1 MINLGYACQLI
12 EDNRI
17 ISCSNRCTMKT
28 INKGNY
34 IDILIKKSIL
44 NLNNLNYILEYNL
57 KNNINFFRISAELIP
72 FMDIWDYEYYLKDYF
87 DKINIYDFRLDM
99 HAYHFT
105 ILNSLNNEVINKSIN
120 SLNNLYKIMTLLKI
134 KNPKI
139 ILHVG
144 SSKPN
149 KEEAINRFIKNFDLL
164 NDNIKK
170 NIILEND
177 DKIFNT
183 NDILYICNKLNIP
196 MVFDI
201 HHHRINHCNFNFNK
215 FIKTWD
221 NDKLKPKMHISSSKD
236 NKNIRAHNN
245 YINYN
250 EYKDFFKFIKNYDI
264 DIMIEAKM
272 KNLALLKL
280 RQEINN

>member
-12 EDNRI
+12 ENNKT

-34 IDILIKKSIL
+34 INILINKSNL

-72 FMDIWDYEYYLKDYF
+72 FMDLWDYEFYLKDKF
-87 DKINIYDFRLDM
+87 NKINTYNFRLDM
-99 HAYHFT
+99 HANHFT
-105 ILNSLNNEVINKSIN
+105 ILNSLNDDVINKSIN
-120 SLNNLYKIMTLLKI
+120 NLNHLYKIMTLLKI
-134 KNPKI
+134 DNPKI
-139 ILHVG
+139 VLHVG

-149 KEEAINRFIKNFDLL
+149 KQEAINRFIESFELL
-164 NDNIKK
+164 NNHIKQS
-170 NIILEND
+170 IILEND
-177 DKIFNT
+177 DKVYNA
-183 NDILYICNKLNIP
+183 NDILFICNTLKIP

-201 HHHRINHCNFNFNK
+201 HHHRINHCNFNFDD
-215 FIKTWD
+215 FIKTWND
-221 NDKLKPKMHISSSKD
+221 DKLNPKMHISSSKD

-250 EYKDFFKFIKNYDI
+250 EYKKFFNFIKNYNI

-272 KNLALLKL
+272 KNLALLNL
-280 RQEINN
+280 RYEINN